1 MISLIAF
8 SITTYKARARD
19 LQRVTDLRKI
29 NQSLEGYFAANDKY
43 PPTGCGIDGYDCTT
57 IDASAFITSGQV
69 EWAASPI
76 AMTERDALG
85 NPIGSIFGNSIGGSA
100 IGYLSVLLSPLL
112 SPFAPEETSAL
123 ALSAGAL
130 ERSLAPY
137 LGNGILPRDPVNS

>member
-1 MISLIAF
+1 MIVIAILGIMISLIAF

-29 NQSLEGYFAANDKY
+29 NQSLDGYFAGNDKY

-57 IDASAFITSGQV
+57 LDASAFITSGQV

-76 AMTERDALG
+76 AMTERDILG
-85 NPIGSIFGNSIGGSA
+85 NPLGSSA
-100 IGYLSVLLSPLL
+100 MGYLSTLL

-123 ALSAGAL
+123 VLSAGAL
-130 ERSLAPY
+130 EKNLAPY
-137 LGNGILPRDPVNS
+137 LGNGILPRDPVNT